1 MSVVSY
7 KQGREQTHNIAP
19 PPDTLAKEMDAFL
32 SAPEHLDTAAGRM
45 WTAGKLR
52 IFSQSL

>member
-1 MSVVSY
+1 M
-7 KQGREQTHNIAP
+7 K
-19 PPDTLAKEMDAFL
+19 KELIQENEILDFMAGSAMIFSGFAIKVL
-32 SAPEHLDTAAGRM
+32 APEHLDTAAGRM